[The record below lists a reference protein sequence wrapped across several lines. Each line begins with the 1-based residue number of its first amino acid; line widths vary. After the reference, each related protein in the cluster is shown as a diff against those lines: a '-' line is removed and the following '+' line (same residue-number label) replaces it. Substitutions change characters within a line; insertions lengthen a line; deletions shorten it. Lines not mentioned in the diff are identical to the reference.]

1 MTLISPSLRPALCS
15 LVALTLLFS
24 FASADIKDPS
34 ITHDQQGAEGAL
46 TSAGCESIGDVNL
59 DGVVNIGD
67 LIAILTYLYLGGAPP
82 VDPLLADWDDY
93 EMITLRDA
101 VYFEEGFF
109 EFQALGPQ
117 LKCPPSNPAYF
128 EPLDQSIELRYRSR
142 IGANVTSTK
151 LPLQIKNAEDIFA
164 FNLPLRI
171 RVNGNIPTI
180 DSVNF
185 TNFFDKAKWVVWPKH
200 TWRTVDEDGIA
211 LIAGWGLK
219 TRSDPL
225 KAGTH
230 WLANIYLS
238 FPSSP
243 APSDITIDFKAI
255 SPIQPLPGGYP
266 DTSLYP
272 LALGVG
278 PLIGSDAG
286 GNSGESGLLTE
297 GYLPQYTPITVGVL
311 SCCEIPGDANSDSKI
326 NIADITFGIAR
337 IFAGGAAPTCQ
348 DQADANGDNTYNIS
362 DITYSIGRIFAGGAE
377 PVCGLTE

>member
-1 MTLISPSLRPALCS
+1 MTLISSSLRPALCA
-15 LVALTLLFS
+15 LVALIMLFG
-24 FASADIKDPS
+24 FASADKNNPS
-34 ITHDQQGAEGAL
+34 ITHDQQNPEGSL
-46 TSAGCESIGDVNL
+46 TSDFCESVGDANF
-59 DGVVNIGD
+59 DGTINIKD
-67 LIAILTYLYLGGAPP
+67 LLVILEYLYLGGPP
-82 VDPLLADWDDY
+82 PFDPLLADWDDY

-142 IGANVTSTK
+142 IGANVTSTV

-180 DSVNF
+180 DSLKF
-185 TNFFDKAKWVVWPKH
+185 TNFFDKAKWVMWPKH
-200 TWRTVDEDGIA
+200 TWRTVDEEGIA
-211 LIAGWGLK
+211 LIAAWGLK
-219 TRSDPL
+219 TRSEPL
-225 KAGTH
+225 KAGNH

-243 APSDITIDFKAI
+243 TPSDIAIDFKAI
-255 SPIQPLPGGYP
+255 SPIQPLTGGYP

-278 PLIGSDAG
+278 PVIGSGAG
-286 GNSGESGLLTE
+286 ENSGESGLLTE
-297 GYLPQYTPITVGVL
+297 GYLPQYTPITVGVQ
-311 SCCEIPGDANSDSKI
+311 SCCEVAGDANSDGNV
-326 NIADITFGIAR
+326 NISDVTFGISR
-337 IFAGGAAPTCQ
+337 IFAGGGAPSCQ

-362 DITYSIGRIFAGGAE
+362 DVTYNITRIFAGGAE